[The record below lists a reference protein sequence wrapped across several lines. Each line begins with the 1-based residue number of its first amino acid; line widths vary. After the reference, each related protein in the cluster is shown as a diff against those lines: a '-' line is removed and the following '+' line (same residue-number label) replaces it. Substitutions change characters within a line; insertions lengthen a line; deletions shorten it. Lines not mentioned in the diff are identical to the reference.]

1 MSMPAAPG
9 LPPAVLVVDDHPG
22 ILTVLHRLLREFM
35 PTYEVLP
42 FSDGESAL
50 AHAAQ
55 RVVPLVFT
63 DFHMPLMTG
72 LELTAVLKA
81 ATPGIRVAMITAYDT
96 AELRQRAR
104 ACGVDYFLPK
114 PFAFDDLEEIVRIV
128 LTS

>member
-1 MSMPAAPG
+1 MPAAPG

-22 ILTVLHRLLREFM
+22 ILTVLHRLLLEFV
-35 PTYEVLP
+35 PTYEVVP

-55 RVVPLVFT
+55 RAVPLVFT
-63 DFHMPLMTG
+63 DYNMPVMSG
-72 LELTAVLKA
+72 LELTAALKA
-81 ATPGIRVAMITAYDT
+81 ATPGIHVAMITAYDT

-104 ACGVDYFLPK
+104 VCGVDYFLPK
-114 PFAFDDLEEIVRIV
+114 PFAFDELEAIVHTA

>member
-1 MSMPAAPG
+1 
-9 LPPAVLVVDDHPG
+9 
-22 ILTVLHRLLREFM
+22 
-35 PTYEVLP
+35 
-42 FSDGESAL
+42 
-50 AHAAQ
+50 
-55 RVVPLVFT
+55 
-63 DFHMPLMTG
+63 MPLMTG

-114 PFAFDDLEEIVRIV
+114 PFAFDELEEIVRIV